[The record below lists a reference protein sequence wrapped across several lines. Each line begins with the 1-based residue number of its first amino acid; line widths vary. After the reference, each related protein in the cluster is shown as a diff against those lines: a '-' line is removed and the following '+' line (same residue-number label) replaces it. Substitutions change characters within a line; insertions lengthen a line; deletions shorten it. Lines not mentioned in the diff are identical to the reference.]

1 LVWWI
6 VLAGFA
12 WLGFAY
18 AGYPLLLAAL
28 RAVSPRPI
36 TRGDVTL
43 SLSVIIAAHNGA
55 AELRRKLESVL
66 DQDYTGPVEVI
77 VSSDGSTDTTVEV
90 ARSFESAGVQVI
102 DAPQRA
108 GKEAAQGRGI
118 ALAKGEVLVMTDVAG
133 ELAPDALRQ
142 IVRPFADPSVGCV
155 SSEDEVSDAG
165 GEGAYVRYEMALR
178 RLESETTSLVGAS
191 GSFFAFRRELAA
203 DWRDDLASD
212 FRIALEA
219 VRRGLRAVCEPAA
232 RARFTATNDVAA
244 EWHRK
249 VRTIR
254 RGLAVLSAYRDVLHP
269 RHGRAAFSLWGHK
282 VGRFGSP
289 FALLAIAAGSAAGA
303 AWDPFLAGLLGLQA
317 LAYAVAGAGLA
328 RPGLTALLPVRIA
341 SFFFLVNAATLVA
354 WRHHLGGERVVVWQ
368 PTRR

>member
-191 GSFFAFRRELAA
+191 GSLFAFRRELAA
-203 DWRDDLASD
+203 DWRDDLANC
-212 FRIALEA
+212 
-219 VRRGLRAVCEPAA
+219 GP
-232 RARFTATNDVAA
+232 
-244 EWHRK
+244 
-249 VRTIR
+249 
-254 RGLAVLSAYRDVLHP
+254 SASLP
-269 RHGRAAFSLWGHK
+269 PGRASLPRTMWRPSGTGK
-282 VGRFGSP
+282 CAR
-289 FALLAIAAGSAAGA
+289 SAA
-303 AWDPFLAGLLGLQA
+303 AWPFC
-317 LAYAVAGAGLA
+317 
-328 RPGLTALLPVRIA
+328 PPTAMCCTR
-341 SFFFLVNAATLVA
+341 ATDA
-354 WRHHLGGERVVVWQ
+354 PRSRSGG
-368 PTRR
+368 TK